1 MALELLGI
9 WRGWLFGFFLGLLYF
24 FALLKILHVA
34 LQGKVVVKLLPLLF
48 ARPLENR
55 VKKTNEAT
63 AAIRQFVDA
72 AVPQLNGTFTV
83 YRQFPVNAQADRLGF
98 GPRLLLRTVAGL
110 LVLTRPVLARVFL
123 ALDRHIIL
131 LLQNLVLLK
140 VNLLDFLNQ
149 LLIQN
154 VFPPQNILQSLKD
167 HDASDI
173 HRNSPV
179 NLDHI
184 LNFPLDFSWRVQTH
198 AQRVGFEFW

>member
-24 FALLKILHVA
+24 FALLKILHVT

-55 VKKTNEAT
+55 VQKTNEAT

-72 AVPQLNGTFTV
+72 AVPQLNRTFTV
-83 YRQFPVNAQADRLGF
+83 HGQLPVNAR
-98 GPRLLLRTVAGL
+98 

-154 VFPPQNILQSLKD
+154 VFPSQNILESLKD
-167 HDASDI
+167 HDASDV

-184 LNFPLDFSWRVQTH
+184 LKFPLDFSWGVQAH
-198 AQRVGFEFW
+198 AQRVGFEFWQVFQLFLDLGLG